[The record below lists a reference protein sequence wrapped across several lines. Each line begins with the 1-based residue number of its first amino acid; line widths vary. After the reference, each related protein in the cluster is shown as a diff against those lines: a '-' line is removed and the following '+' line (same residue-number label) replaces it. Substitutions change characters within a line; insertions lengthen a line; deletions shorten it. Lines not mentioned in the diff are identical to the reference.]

1 MKMYESPQPVEK
13 YLNVPLECSCG
24 RTHFAPIKA
33 MNIGPGALNTLPEY
47 VKDFGYHRPYI
58 LCDATTYQIAG
69 QRCEA
74 LLREAGF
81 EPAVRVL
88 RHMGFDEATLGEIV
102 IHRPDDCDLM
112 IGVGTGSIT
121 DMLRYSSFKLGLP
134 CFTVATAA
142 PMDGFSASVGIMNVE
157 NLKATMPAHSTEL
170 ILGDAD
176 ILAGAPFRMTIA
188 GFGDL
193 IGKLNALNDWRLSV
207 MIHDDHYCKRIDE
220 LVSFY
225 VDDILENLDAL
236 KKHDP
241 AAIGNI
247 MNALL
252 LTGASISLYG
262 SSRAI
267 SGAEHHMSH
276 YWEVLGEQRGKDFA
290 MHGEQVAV
298 ATVLALMLIEEL
310 RNITPDFNRARK
322 CAYAYDPTAWEAEIR
337 RAYGSAADAIIELE
351 AIAEKNSTEGRL
363 QRIDRIETK
372 WPRLLSLLNNVCP
385 SQQLR
390 EILLEVGC
398 PCDPKDIG
406 ITPEILKD
414 TFLYCKETRDRY
426 TVYQLAWDLGLM
438 EELSDTVVQRL
449 RDLDRI

>member
-1 MKMYESPQPVEK
+1 MK
-13 YLNVPLECSCG
+13 
-24 RTHFAPIKA
+24 
-33 MNIGPGALNTLPEY
+33 
-47 VKDFGYHRPYI
+47 
-58 LCDATTYQIAG
+58 
-69 QRCEA
+69 
-74 LLREAGF
+74 
-81 EPAVRVL
+81 
-88 RHMGFDEATLGEIV
+88 
-102 IHRPDDCDLM
+102 
-112 IGVGTGSIT
+112 
-121 DMLRYSSFKLGLP
+121 
-134 CFTVATAA
+134 
-142 PMDGFSASVGIMNVE
+142 
-157 NLKATMPAHSTEL
+157 NL
-170 ILGDAD
+170 
-176 ILAGAPFRMTIA
+176 
-188 GFGDL
+188 
-193 IGKLNALNDWRLSV
+193 
-207 MIHDDHYCKRIDE
+207 
-220 LVSFY
+220 
-225 VDDILENLDAL
+225 
-236 KKHDP
+236 
-241 AAIGNI
+241 
-247 MNALL
+247 
-252 LTGASISLYG
+252 
-262 SSRAI
+262 
-267 SGAEHHMSH
+267 
-276 YWEVLGEQRGKDFA
+276 A